1 MSNLFLNICF
11 FFSTSTPENEDLNRV
26 LLIVHGVEQPTEVTL
41 PGPDGVTA
49 YVRLWNSADDEP
61 GSAED
66 GFVPGQTVP
75 VSATS
80 MQLFRA
86 V

>member
-1 MSNLFLNICF
+1 M
-11 FFSTSTPENEDLNRV
+11 
-26 LLIVHGVEQPTEVTL
+26 LLIVHGVEQPVEVTL
-41 PGPDGVTA
+41 PEHEGVTA
-49 YVRLWNSADDEP
+49 FVRIWNSADDAPTSE
-61 GSAED
+61 EEQ
-66 GFVPGQTVP
+66 FVPGQTVP